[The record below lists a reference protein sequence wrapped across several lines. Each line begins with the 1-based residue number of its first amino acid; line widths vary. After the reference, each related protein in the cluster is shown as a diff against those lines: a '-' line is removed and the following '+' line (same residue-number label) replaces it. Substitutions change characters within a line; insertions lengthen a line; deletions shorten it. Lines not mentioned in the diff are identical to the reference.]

1 MTTSAYG
8 EPSLRE
14 RLGGRWAI
22 SWQGSVIIIPLGIAV
37 IALSEQATAS
47 VPTWLLIAV
56 VAAGA
61 SASWDYLMHRTIFRD
76 RAVEPVPIRWVAG
89 QQMVGALLYVGTAAS
104 LVLMFHL
111 SDPGATAVLFLP
123 LFLVAVPA
131 GLLMTLVLDSHW
143 RFRIQRAELIQQAVR
158 QQLASAQELDVLR
171 EVRDALH
178 RDVREQIRASS
189 HDLIQRIDALVAANE
204 TEVGGFAQALRDTAD
219 QTVRPLS
226 HQLAERARRAHAP
239 PGFPTALS
247 NIVRYQPFRPV
258 AVSMVVL
265 VMAAPRDIVLHGWV
279 IGLGSLAITTACIF
293 AIMLPL
299 NRALDRWPT
308 RHVQIYLTGLVLI
321 QVPTIVLAPVA
332 ARVKG
337 TPSSFWDVAVSVLL
351 GTIIVV
357 ATSSFGSWNRTRR
370 QVIAD
375 FEREVDEEAVT
386 TFVRAEALVDAT
398 REAAEVLH
406 GSVQSRLRAC
416 AAAVDS
422 ASRTGD
428 VTAMNRALIQARAI
442 LEQPVPDL
450 QHPEAGQLGVAIRA
464 KAREWQGLVG
474 IDVQVDPVAEAVS
487 GALAAGAAD
496 VVEEAI
502 ANAIH
507 HGSASQVSVRIEASD
522 PELVITVQDNG
533 TGPGGGSPGLGSQ
546 LYSRFGGRWSL
557 TSADP
562 GSVLSVRLQLI
573 ETASRK

>member
-1 MTTSAYG
+1 MTTSDYG
-8 EPSLRE
+8 EPSLRD

-22 SWQGSVIIIPLGIAV
+22 SWQGHMIIAPLAIAV
-37 IALSEQATAS
+37 IALAAQATDS
-47 VPTWLLIAV
+47 VFTWILIAV
-56 VAAGA
+56 VAVGV
-61 SASWDYLMHRTIFRD
+61 SASWNYLMHRTVFRD
-76 RAVEPVPIRWVAG
+76 RAVEPVSIRWV
-89 QQMVGALLYVGTAAS
+89 VGAALVDAVLYVGTAAT

-111 SDPGATAVLFLP
+111 SDPGAAAVQFVPLLFL
-123 LFLVAVPA
+123 AVPV

-143 RFRIQRAELIQQAVR
+143 RFRIQRAELIQQAVQ
-158 QQLASAQELDVLR
+158 QQLASAQELDMLH

-178 RDVREQIRASS
+178 QDVRAQIRASN
-189 HDLIQRIDALVAANE
+189 HDLIRRIDGLVAADE
-204 TEVGGFAQALRDTAD
+204 ADVSGFAQALRDTAD

-226 HQLAERARRAHAP
+226 HQLAERARRAHP
-239 PGFPTALS
+239 TPGFPTALA

-258 AVSMVVL
+258 AVSIVVL
-265 VMAAPRDIVLHGWV
+265 VAATPRDIDLHGWT
-279 IGLGSLAITTACIF
+279 IGLGSLALTTACIF

-299 NRALDRWPT
+299 NRAMDRWPT
-308 RHVQIYLTGLVLI
+308 RHAQIYLTGLVLI

-332 ARVKG
+332 AQVKG

-375 FEREVDEEAVT
+375 FERDVDEETVT
-386 TFVRAEALVDAT
+386 TFARAEALVDAT
-398 REAAEVLH
+398 REVADALH

-428 VTAMNRALIQARAI
+428 VTAMNRALTQARAI
-442 LEQPVPDL
+442 LEQPVPNL
-450 QHPEAGQLGVAIRA
+450 HQPAAGQLGVAVRA

-487 GALAAGAAD
+487 GALASGAAD
-496 VVEEAI
+496 VVEEAV
-502 ANAIH
+502 ANAVH
-507 HGSASQVSVRIEASD
+507 HGSASHVSVRIGASD
-522 PELVITVQDNG
+522 HELVISVLDNG
-533 TGPGGGSPGLGSQ
+533 SGPGGGSPGLGSR
-546 LYSRFGGRWSL
+546 LYSRFGGQWSL

-562 GSVLSVRLQLI
+562 GSVLSVRLQLV
-573 ETASRK
+573 ETASRT